1 MSSLQL
7 LFFISLHSLTILSSA
22 ALRYEDLLN
31 SAREP
36 EFMNWMRSIRRKI
49 HQHPEIGF
57 EEYKTSELIRSEL
70 EALGIQY
77 TWPVAKTGIVA
88 SIIGSGDGPRFA
100 LRADMDALRLQ
111 VLVKFSSFEAAVL
124 MISIHLSIRLSYS
137 GFATPTNRMP
147 PYQEEVEEEET
158 DEVVRRLQQEIQFF
172 QQKKDQEIN
181 QLHARL
187 DEMSIMMKELFGQV
201 GLAAA
206 TFQPQTTNP
215 QGNIVNLTLNI
226 GGTRA
231 THPDLDIPDRGL
243 EELADLEYKSKVDGK
258 MHACGHDAHVA
269 MLLGAAKLLQR
280 LKSHLK
286 GTIKLVFQP
295 GEEGYAG
302 AYYMLEEGALDD
314 VQAIFCIHVDHTLPT
329 GSISSSP
336 GTFLGSADT
345 FEVVIKGKGG
355 HAATPHKTADP
366 VLAACFSILS
376 LQQLISRETD
386 PLDSK
391 IITVGFMKGGEAHNV
406 IPESVTFGGTFRSM
420 TTEGLYVLQRRI
432 REVLF

>member
-1 MSSLQL
+1 MFSLRL

-57 EEYKTSELIRSEL
+57 EEFKTSELIRSEL

-88 SIIGSGDGPRFA
+88 SIIGAGDGPRFA

-111 VLVKFSSFEAAVL
+111 
-124 MISIHLSIRLSYS
+124 
-137 GFATPTNRMP
+137 
-147 PYQEEVEEEET
+147 
-158 DEVVRRLQQEIQFF
+158 
-172 QQKKDQEIN
+172 
-181 QLHARL
+181 
-187 DEMSIMMKELFGQV
+187 
-201 GLAAA
+201 
-206 TFQPQTTNP
+206 
-215 QGNIVNLTLNI
+215 
-226 GGTRA
+226 
-231 THPDLDIPDRGL
+231 
-243 EELADLEYKSKVDGK
+243 ELADLEYKSKVDGK

-269 MLLGAAKLLQR
+269 MLLGAAKLLLQ

-336 GTFLGSADT
+336 GTFLGSGDT

-366 VLAACFSILS
+366 VLAACFAILS

-386 PLDSK
+386 PLESK
-391 IITVGFMKGGEAHNV
+391 IISVGFMKGGEAHNV

-432 REVLF
+432 REVIEAQAAVHRCTATIKFMDKAYPATTNDEKLYEVIRSVGVGLVGEANVHPFPRLMGAEDFSFFSQRMPAVLFTVGIRNESVGSIHPTHSPYFIIDEEVLPVGAAFHAAVALTYVDREAFEL